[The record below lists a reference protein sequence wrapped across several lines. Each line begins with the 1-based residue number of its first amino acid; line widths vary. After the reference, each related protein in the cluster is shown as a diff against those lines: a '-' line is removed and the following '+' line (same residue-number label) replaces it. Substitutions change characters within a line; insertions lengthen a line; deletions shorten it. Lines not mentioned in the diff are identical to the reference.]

1 MVSPVERIQ
10 QVCVVDTILFACP
23 EQISNVN
30 ILVYFDNV
38 AGALLKPGLILV
50 SRLKAKESQIWF
62 CKNLMLTKMP
72 DQSLM
77 RGASAHMKSEH
88 EYQQVHD

>member
-50 SRLKAKESQIWF
+50 SRLKAKES
-62 CKNLMLTKMP
+62 
-72 DQSLM
+72 
-77 RGASAHMKSEH
+77 
-88 EYQQVHD
+88 